1 MKKKLLHIILNI
13 YEFPC
18 KIIAWK
24 LLTNIQ
30 YYTISNN
37 FKLLKPCTKFYNTFL
52 NKTTHLPLL
61 NSKKKK
67 KEKEINKYSKTFFN

>member
-24 LLTNIQ
+24 LLINIQ

-37 FKLLKPCTKFYNTFL
+37 FKLLKPCTKF
-52 NKTTHLPLL
+52 
-61 NSKKKK
+61 
-67 KEKEINKYSKTFFN
+67 

>member
-52 NKTTHLPLL
+52 NKTTYLPLL

-67 KEKEINKYSKTFFN
+67 KRKGNK